1 MSVRVSFLTPH
12 STPWQAAISLIDNSY
27 SVIVGISKMLIRLGY
42 EFLFEVPSPVPMIL
56 KLYLHPSQLKKV
68 KKPEGLRIEP
78 ETDIEEFVDGF
89 GNRVGRLVLPA
100 GRVRL
105 WNEAVI
111 SDNNQPDTVHYT
123 AQEIP
128 VESLPV
134 DVLPYLFGSRYC
146 EVDRLSD
153 IAWKIFDQTP
163 TGWGRVQA
171 VCDWVH
177 EHVSFGYEYARST
190 KTAYEVFLER
200 TGVCR
205 DFAHLAVT
213 LCRCLNIPARYA
225 AGYLGDIDI
234 PPQSSPMDFS
244 SWFEVYLD
252 HQWYTFDARYNVPR
266 VGRILMVR
274 GRDAVDTAL
283 TTSFQPINL
292 VKFTVWTDEVSEV

>member
-1 MSVRVSFLTPH
+1 
-12 STPWQAAISLIDNSY
+12 
-27 SVIVGISKMLIRLGY
+27 MLIRIGY
-42 EFLFEVPSPVPMIL
+42 ELLFDVPSPVPMLL
-56 KLYLHPSQLKKV
+56 KLYLHPSQISKV
-68 KKPEGLRIEP
+68 KQSEHLRIEP
-78 ETDIEEFVDGF
+78 ETPVEEFVDGF
-89 GNRVGRLVLPA
+89 GNRASRLVLPA

-105 WNEAVI
+105 WNQAVV
-111 SDNNQPDTVHYT
+111 SDSGQPDAVNDT
-123 AQEIP
+123 AQQLP

-134 DVLPYLFGSRYC
+134 EVLPYLLSSRYC

-153 IAWKIFDQTP
+153 IALNLFDHTP
-163 TGWGRVQA
+163 TGWARVQA

-177 EHVSFGYEYARST
+177 HHVNFGYEYARPT
-190 KTAYEVFLER
+190 KTAYEVYTEG

-205 DFAHLAVT
+205 DFAHLAIT
-213 LCRCLNIPARYA
+213 FCRCLNIPARYA

-252 HQWYTFDARYNVPR
+252 HQWYTFDARHNVPR
-266 VGRILMVR
+266 VGRLLMSR

-292 VKFTVWTDEVSEV
+292 VKFTVWTDEIPQL